1 MVLSEFNI
9 IELSTALVS
18 VFGACGMLLAV
29 TQKSRCKRFKCCCGL
44 IDCQREIA
52 DIENQVD
59 MDDMENMEDDETT
72 KTPVENKV
80 ISLPSVSQVA
90 NKLPKSVELNGVK
103 IHK

>member
-72 KTPVENKV
+72 KTLVENKV

>member
-9 IELSTALVS
+9 IELSTAVATM
-18 VFGACGMLLAV
+18 FGACGMLLAV

-44 IDCQREIA
+44 IDCQREIP
-52 DIENQVD
+52 DIENQAD
-59 MDDMENMEDDETT
+59 MDNMETMEAEEPT